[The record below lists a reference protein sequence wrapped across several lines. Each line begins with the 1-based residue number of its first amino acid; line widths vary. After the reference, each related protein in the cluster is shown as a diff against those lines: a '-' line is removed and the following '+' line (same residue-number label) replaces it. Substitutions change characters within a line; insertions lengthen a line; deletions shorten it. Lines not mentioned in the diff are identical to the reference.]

1 MAHGTTKFTM
11 GYWQMRGLGAAI
23 RMMLHYGVG
32 EEQFEDVQFTQDNE
46 GLGNWF
52 SSLKPKMIKEKN
64 VLANI
69 PYLID
74 HSEDDKTVVHFNS
87 ICLYLGNKFG
97 IDAGDVG
104 SEQFLR
110 NMQILNEVMD
120 IRNQVIRL
128 VYTFPNATR
137 TKEEFDEAL
146 PKHLEATKKT
156 FEKLE
161 AWLNFHGSK
170 YFEKDTISSCDFH
183 AFEMIDQHEYYR
195 TLLKSDDKNVSMLES
210 FPRLKKFWEDVKNE
224 PKLTSYFNS
233 KEYLEFDMNNHR
245 LAKTWCGPSRNGGK
259 Y

>member
-146 PKHLEATKKT
+146 PKHLEATKKS

-170 YFEKDTISSCDFH
+170 YFAKDTIS
-183 AFEMIDQHEYYR
+183 
-195 TLLKSDDKNVSMLES
+195 LES